1 MAVLILLSIV
11 DLYDLV
17 CLVILLNIWVVFI
30 SMCYSFHIIYIE
42 FQSIFDMQMP
52 DKIQV
57 QPELE
62 KRVTDWGKVSCP
74 TRHKIGHFGDILLS
88 QTLGLVLKN

>member
-1 MAVLILLSIV
+1 MAQNCIKALLEIKRR
-11 DLYDLV
+11 
-17 CLVILLNIWVVFI
+17 
-30 SMCYSFHIIYIE
+30 YIE

-62 KRVTDWGKVSCP
+62 KRVTD
-74 TRHKIGHFGDILLS
+74 
-88 QTLGLVLKN
+88 